1 MDASQ
6 VMPPS
11 DVSTN
16 LQLVLRWV
24 HVVAG
29 ILWIGLLYFFNLVTP
44 QVMPKLDGAA
54 RGKVVET
61 LLPPALWWFR
71 WSAVVTV
78 LTGFLYWVLLLS
90 WEPSG
95 SPGKFTWETVGGWF
109 LFAVLVWIAYYLG
122 LQIPAVAKNGW
133 IVAALVGVL
142 VGWFGYHFVTEN
154 VFAGMSNRTISI
166 GVGGGIGLFLLL
178 NVWGIVWPAQKRL
191 IAWTKENPGA
201 APPPELAKRLRQAH
215 LASRTGFWLT
225 IPIIFFMVAAS
236 HYPLFSGR

>member
-1 MDASQ
+1 MSSQ
-6 VMPPS
+6 VLPPS
-11 DVSTN
+11 DVGTN
-16 LQLVLRWV
+16 AQLLLRWI

-44 QVMPKLDGAA
+44 QVMPKFDGPT

-78 LTGFLYWVLLLS
+78 LAGFIYWVLLLS
-90 WEPSG
+90 WEPPG
-95 SPGKFTWETVGGWF
+95 AAGKFTWVTVGEWF
-109 LFAVLVWIAYYLG
+109 LYAVLIWIAYYLA
-122 LQIPAVAKNGW
+122 LQMPAVAKNGW
-133 IVAALVGVL
+133 IVAALVVVL
-142 VGWFGYHFVTEN
+142 VGWFAYHFVTHN

-166 GVGGGIGLFLLL
+166 GVGGGIGFFLLL
-178 NVWGIVWPAQKRL
+178 NVWGLVWPAQKRL

-201 APPPELAKRLRQAH
+201 APPPELAKRLRQAQ
-215 LASRTGFWLT
+215 LASQTGFWLT
-225 IPIIFFMVAAS
+225 IPILFFMVAAS